1 MPTPPT
7 AERSK
12 VLLGLLL
19 AASAALTPARA
30 QTPPDPIS
38 LLDATLAPPSVP
50 YQGRVM
56 VTQFFGRTK
65 SGDIA
70 TRAEE
75 LLVHVSPPDRVRRE
89 FLAPDG
95 SITRVQ
101 ISDGD
106 QESVLS
112 IKSGRTIVGNALR
125 ADEKVLAPELERDT
139 LLSNYE
145 LTASTAEKVCGR
157 ATWRLTLAPK
167 VDGKEWQTLWI
178 DQDTN
183 IVLRMKRWQPSRPF
197 ASEAQFT
204 SFEPRKAQDA
214 ELFRVEDS
222 TDERVDESSG
232 DVVRA
237 RGLSPRFL
245 TLDQLSTT
253 GGGPR
258 LPETLPG
265 GFIFES
271 ADEFF
276 IRKSPVRHARYTDGL
291 TVLSVFQ
298 TDRPVRLPKDAS
310 VIPPGRE
317 PLPGPL
323 RASSAGK
330 VLQWKVGARHYVM
343 MGDVSRDLMAEIA
356 KKLP

>member
-1 MPTPPT
+1 MPTGRAT
-7 AERSK
+7 GRSSG
-12 VLLGLLL
+12 LLGLIVAAAVAL
-19 AASAALTPARA
+19 APARA
-30 QTPPDPIS
+30 QTPPDPQA

-65 SGDIA
+65 SGAIA

-75 LLVHVSPPDRVRRE
+75 MLVHVSPPDRVRRE

-95 SITRVQ
+95 SVSRIL

-106 QESVLS
+106 QESVLLVQ
-112 IKSGRTIVGNALR
+112 SGRTVLGNALR
-125 ADEKVLAPELERDT
+125 GEEKVLAPELERET
-139 LLSNYE
+139 LLSNYD
-145 LTASTAEKVCGR
+145 LSVSTAEKVSGR
-157 ATWRLTLAPK
+157 ATWRLTIAPK
-167 VDGKEWQTLWI
+167 VEGKSWQTLWI
-178 DQDTN
+178 DQDTK
-183 IVLRMKRWQPSRPF
+183 IVLRMKRWQPQRPF

-204 SFEPRKAQDA
+204 SFEPRKEQDP

-222 TDERVDESSG
+222 TDGRVDASSG
-232 DVVRA
+232 AVVRA
-237 RGLSPRFL
+237 RGLAPRFL
-245 TLDQLSTT
+245 TLDQLGAA

-258 LPETLPG
+258 LPDTLPG

-298 TDRPVRLPKDAS
+298 TDRPVRLPKDGSA
-310 VIPPGRE
+310 IPAGAE
-317 PLPGPL
+317 PLPGAL

-343 MGDVSRDLMAEIA
+343 MADVSRDLMAEIA
-356 KKLP
+356 KTLP